1 MGERVPDDT
10 VAIMMN
16 RILVIDDDTSIRK
29 FLKRGFS
36 YEGFAVTLAES
47 GEDGLVRARE
57 HYPDIVILDWLMP
70 GMDGIEVLE
79 KLRLAD
85 SSLPIIMLTAKDTQQ
100 DEIRGLVQGADDYV
114 TKPISFDV
122 LLARVR
128 SLLRRSATESPAT
141 LRFADVELNSDTFT
155 VTRAGRTITLTGLE
169 FRLLQTFMEN
179 PKRVMNKQLLLDKVW
194 GTDFFG
200 DDNVVEVYV
209 KQLRQ
214 KLEAAGEP
222 RLIQTIR
229 GVGYVM
235 REQS

>member
-1 MGERVPDDT
+1 
-10 VAIMMN
+10 MN

-29 FLKRGFS
+29 FLKRGLS

-47 GEDGLVRARE
+47 GEDGLARARE
-57 HYPDIVILDWLMP
+57 HYPDLVILDWLMP
-70 GMDGIEVLE
+70 GMDGLEVLE

-85 SSLPIIMLTAKDTQQ
+85 TSLPVIMLTAKDTPQ
-100 DEIRGLVQGADDYV
+100 DQIKGLNKGADDYV

-122 LLARVR
+122 LVARVR
-128 SLLRRSATESPAT
+128 SLLRRSSHESPT
-141 LRFADVELNSDTFT
+141 LLRFADVEMNTDMFT
-155 VTRAGRTITLTGLE
+155 VQRAGRDITLTGLE
-169 FRLLQTFMEN
+169 FKLLQAFMEN

-194 GTDFFG
+194 GRDFFG

-214 KLEAAGEP
+214 KLEAASEP

-229 GVGYVM
+229 GVGYVL
-235 REQS
+235 REH

>member
-1 MGERVPDDT
+1 
-10 VAIMMN
+10 MMN

-29 FLKRGFS
+29 FLKRGLS

-57 HYPDIVILDWLMP
+57 HYPDLVILDWLMP

-85 SSLPIIMLTAKDTQQ
+85 DALPIIMLTAKDTQQ
-100 DEIRGLVQGADDYV
+100 DQIKGLSKGADDYV
-114 TKPISFDV
+114 TKPISFDL

-128 SLLRRSATESPAT
+128 SLLRRASTESPTT
-141 LRFADVELNSDTFT
+141 LRFADVELDPDTFT
-155 VTRAGRTITLTGLE
+155 VVRSSRAITLTGLE

-179 PKRVMNKQLLLDKVW
+179 SKRVMNKQLLLDKVW

-214 KLEAAGEP
+214 KLEATGEP

-235 REQS
+235 REQA

>member
-1 MGERVPDDT
+1 
-10 VAIMMN
+10 MN

-29 FLKRGFS
+29 FLKRGLS

-47 GEDGLVRARE
+47 GEDGLTRARE
-57 HYPDIVILDWLMP
+57 HYPDLVILDWLMP

-79 KLRLAD
+79 KLRSAD
-85 SSLPIIMLTAKDTQQ
+85 MSLPIIMLTAKDTQQ
-100 DEIRGLVQGADDYV
+100 DQIKGLTKGADDYV

-128 SLLRRSATESPAT
+128 SLLRRSNSESPKS
-141 LRFADVELNSDTFT
+141 LHFADVELSSDTFT

-169 FRLLQTFMEN
+169 FRLLQAFMEN

-214 KLEAAGEP
+214 KLEADGEA

-229 GVGYVM
+229 GVGYVL
-235 REQS
+235 RDQ

>member
-1 MGERVPDDT
+1 
-10 VAIMMN
+10 MN
-16 RILVIDDDTSIRK
+16 HILVIDDDSNIRK
-29 FLKRGFS
+29 FLKRGLS

-57 HYPDIVILDWLMP
+57 HYPDLVILDWLMP
-70 GMDGIEVLE
+70 GMDGLEVLE

-85 SSLPIIMLTAKDTQQ
+85 MNLPVIMLTAKDTPQ
-100 DEIRGLVQGADDYV
+100 DQIKGLTKGADDYV

-122 LLARVR
+122 LVARVR
-128 SLLRRSATESPAT
+128 SLLRRSNNEAPTL
-141 LRFADVELNSDTFT
+141 LRFADVEMNTE
-155 VTRAGRTITLTGLE
+155 ITLTGLE
-169 FRLLQTFMEN
+169 FRLLQAFMEN

-194 GTDFFG
+194 GRDFFG

-214 KLEAAGEP
+214 KLEANSEP

-229 GVGYVM
+229 GVGYVL
-235 REQS
+235 REQP

>member
-1 MGERVPDDT
+1 
-10 VAIMMN
+10 MN

-29 FLKRGFS
+29 FLKRGLS

-57 HYPDIVILDWLMP
+57 HYPDLVILDWLMP

-85 SSLPIIMLTAKDTQQ
+85 TALPIIMLTAKDTPQ
-100 DEIRGLVQGADDYV
+100 DQIKGLTKGADDYV

-128 SLLRRSATESPAT
+128 SLLRRSSTDATTA

-155 VTRAGRTITLTGLE
+155 VQRGEREITLTGLE
-169 FRLLQTFMEN
+169 FRLLQAFMEN

-214 KLEAAGEP
+214 KLETAGEL

-229 GVGYVM
+229 GVGYVL
-235 REQS
+235 REQP

>member
-1 MGERVPDDT
+1 
-10 VAIMMN
+10 MN
-16 RILVIDDDTSIRK
+16 RILVIDDDTNIRK
-29 FLKRGFS
+29 FLKRGLS

-57 HYPDIVILDWLMP
+57 HYPDLVILDWLMP
-70 GMDGIEVLE
+70 GMDGLEVLE

-85 SSLPIIMLTAKDTQQ
+85 TALPIIMLTAKDTPQ
-100 DEIRGLVQGADDYV
+100 DQIKGLTQGADDYV

-128 SLLRRSATESPAT
+128 SLLRRSHTESPTT
-141 LRFADVELNSDTFT
+141 LHFADVEMNVDAFT
-155 VTRAGRTITLTGLE
+155 IYRNAREITLTGLE
-169 FRLLQTFMEN
+169 FRLLQAFMEN

-214 KLEAAGEP
+214 KLEAEGEP

-229 GVGYVM
+229 GVGYVL
-235 REQS
+235 REQP

>member
-1 MGERVPDDT
+1 
-10 VAIMMN
+10 MMN

-29 FLKRGFS
+29 FLKRGLS

-57 HYPDIVILDWLMP
+57 HYPDLVILDWLMP

-79 KLRLAD
+79 KLRTAD

-100 DEIRGLVQGADDYV
+100 DEIKGLVRGADDYV

-128 SLLRRSATESPAT
+128 SLLRRASIDAPAT
-141 LRFADVELNSDTFT
+141 LRFADVELSSDTFT
-155 VTRAGRTITLTGLE
+155 VTRSGRAITLTGLE

-214 KLEAAGEP
+214 KLEAASEP

-235 REQS
+235 REQ

>member
-1 MGERVPDDT
+1 
-10 VAIMMN
+10 MN

-29 FLKRGFS
+29 FLKRGLS

-57 HYPDIVILDWLMP
+57 HYPDLVILDWLMP

-85 SSLPIIMLTAKDTQQ
+85 NALPVIMLTAKDTQQ
-100 DEIRGLVQGADDYV
+100 DQIKGLTKGADDYV
-114 TKPISFDV
+114 TKPISFDI

-128 SLLRRSATESPAT
+128 SLLRRVKTDAPTS
-141 LRFADVELNSDTFT
+141 LRFANVELDSDTFT

-214 KLEAAGEP
+214 KLEAEGEP

-229 GVGYVM
+229 GVGYVL
-235 REQS
+235 REQA

>member
-1 MGERVPDDT
+1 MRAWTRLTPK
-10 VAIMMN
+10 MMN
-16 RILVIDDDTSIRK
+16 RILVIDDDVSIRK
-29 FLKRGFS
+29 FLKRGLS

-57 HYPDIVILDWLMP
+57 HYPDLVILDWLMP

-85 SSLPIIMLTAKDTQQ
+85 TSLPIIMLTAKDTQQ
-100 DEIRGLVQGADDYV
+100 DQIKGLTKGADDYV
-114 TKPISFDV
+114 TKPISFDL

-128 SLLRRSATESPAT
+128 SLLRRANTESPNT

-155 VTRAGRTITLTGLE
+155 VTRGGRTITLTGLE

-214 KLEAAGEP
+214 KLEAADEP

-229 GVGYVM
+229 GVGYVL

>member
-1 MGERVPDDT
+1 
-10 VAIMMN
+10 MN

-29 FLKRGFS
+29 FLKRGLS

-57 HYPDIVILDWLMP
+57 HYPDLVILDWLMP

-85 SSLPIIMLTAKDTQQ
+85 TALPIIMLTAKDTQQ
-100 DEIRGLVQGADDYV
+100 DQIKGLTKGADDYV
-114 TKPISFDV
+114 TKPISFEV
-122 LLARVR
+122 LLARVH
-128 SLLRRSATESPAT
+128 SLLRRSSNESPDT
-141 LRFADVELNSDTFT
+141 LRYADVELSSNTFT
-155 VTRAGRTITLTGLE
+155 VSRAGREITLTGLE
-169 FRLLQTFMEN
+169 FRLLQAFMEN

-214 KLEAAGEP
+214 KLEAASEP

-229 GVGYVM
+229 GVGYVL
-235 REQS
+235 REQA

>member
-1 MGERVPDDT
+1 
-10 VAIMMN
+10 MN

-29 FLKRGFS
+29 FLKRGLS

-57 HYPDIVILDWLMP
+57 HYPDLVILDWLMP

-85 SSLPIIMLTAKDTQQ
+85 NALPIIMLTAKDAPQNQ
-100 DEIRGLVQGADDYV
+100 IEGLAKGADDYV
-114 TKPISFDV
+114 TKPISFDI
-122 LLARVR
+122 LLARVH
-128 SLLRRSATESPAT
+128 SLLRRSSSASQTA
-141 LRFADVELNSDTFT
+141 LRFADVELNSETFT
-155 VTRAGRTITLTGLE
+155 VKRAGREVTLTGLE

-214 KLEAAGEP
+214 KLGAAGEP

-229 GVGYVM
+229 GVGYVL
-235 REQS
+235 REEL

>member
-1 MGERVPDDT
+1 
-10 VAIMMN
+10 MN
-16 RILVIDDDTSIRK
+16 HILVIDDDSNIRK
-29 FLKRGFS
+29 FLKRGLS

-57 HYPDIVILDWLMP
+57 HYPDLVILDWLMP
-70 GMDGIEVLE
+70 GMDGLEVLE

-85 SSLPIIMLTAKDTQQ
+85 MNLPVIMLTAKDTPQ
-100 DEIRGLVQGADDYV
+100 DQIKGLTKGADDYV

-122 LLARVR
+122 LVARVR
-128 SLLRRSATESPAT
+128 SLLRRSNNEAPTL
-141 LRFADVELNSDTFT
+141 LRFADVEMNTDMFT
-155 VTRAGRTITLTGLE
+155 VKRGEREITLTGLE
-169 FRLLQTFMEN
+169 FRLLQAFMEN

-194 GTDFFG
+194 GRDFFG

-214 KLEAAGEP
+214 KLEANSEP

-229 GVGYVM
+229 GVGYVL
-235 REQS
+235 REQP

>member
-1 MGERVPDDT
+1 
-10 VAIMMN
+10 MN

-29 FLKRGFS
+29 FLKRGLS
-36 YEGFAVTLAES
+36 YEGFAVMLAES

-57 HYPDIVILDWLMP
+57 HYPDLVILDWLMP

-79 KLRLAD
+79 KFRLAD

-100 DEIRGLVQGADDYV
+100 DEIKGLTQGADDYV

-122 LLARVR
+122 LLARIR
-128 SLLRRSATESPAT
+128 SLLRRSSTESAVA

-155 VTRAGRTITLTGLE
+155 VTRADRTITLTGLE
-169 FRLLQTFMEN
+169 FRLLQTFMES

-214 KLEAAGEP
+214 KLEASGEA

-229 GVGYVM
+229 GVGYVL
-235 REQS
+235 RER